1 MWRLEIRM
9 VFDAHRL
16 LTMSSK
22 LAPYTLTQDKAL
34 SSVQKTLMR
43 TWDEAQEAFD
53 EVGESPLS
61 SQLTGLVETLTEQA
75 TYLISADTDAG
86 LYGLHNQV
94 VGLLNVATGLK
105 NLLNDADLSK
115 AFNASHLVAAAQL
128 EGGLDV
134 HILNAYH
141 LEETE
146 DGKVFLEA
154 PRNYL
159 TPDDHMNPNMRAAA
173 NALVALGKINPKVI
187 DALPDVSPASLLDTD
202 ADEEEGSE

>member
-1 MWRLEIRM
+1 MIL
-9 VFDAHRL
+9 AALHL
-16 LTMSSK
+16 LTMSPK
-22 LAPYTLTQDKAL
+22 PAPYTLTQDKAL

-61 SQLTGLVETLTEQA
+61 SQFTELVETLTEQA
-75 TYLISADTDAG
+75 TYLISADTAAG
-86 LYGLHNQV
+86 MYGLHNQV
-94 VGLLNVATGLK
+94 AGLLNVATGLK
-105 NLLNDADLSK
+105 NLMEEVDFYN

-128 EGGLDV
+128 EGGLNV

-141 LEETE
+141 IEETE
-146 DGKVFLEA
+146 DGRVFLEA

-159 TPDDHMNPNMRAAA
+159 TQDDHMNPNMRAAA
-173 NALVALGKINPKVI
+173 NALVALGRINPKVI
-187 DALPDVSPASLLDTD
+187 EALPDVSPAALLGTD